1 MEDACP
7 KREKAECKIS
17 AGNHI
22 DLLEAC
28 SLSELLHIHIEED
41 TLILTCRQLCQHKS
55 WGWHKGLRELFP
67 TSGLMF
73 QDPAN

>member
-28 SLSELLHIHIEED
+28 SLSELLG
-41 TLILTCRQLCQHKS
+41 Q
-55 WGWHKGLRELFP
+55 GAGLR
-67 TSGLMF
+67 GLEAC
-73 QDPAN
+73 QDAK